1 MENQKKLSNDVKDIF
16 FAYEDGEIISELYDL
31 FKGLDDAFLK
41 STLLSI
47 LDDTEGDEVID
58 YELLAD
64 MIQCELESVERM
76 EIVLEGVRLCYE

>member
-1 MENQKKLSNDVKDIF
+1 MEDQKKLSNDVKDIF
-16 FAYEDGEIISELYDL
+16 FAYEDEEIISELYDL

-58 YELLAD
+58 YELLSD

-76 EIVLEGVRLCYE
+76 EIVMEGVRICYE

>member
-1 MENQKKLSNDVKDIF
+1 MKDQKKLSNDVKDIF
-16 FAYEDGEIISELYDL
+16 FAYEEEEIISELYDL
-31 FKGLDDAFLK
+31 FKGLDDAFLT

-76 EIVLEGVRLCYE
+76 DIVMEGLRICYE